1 MRIDRDLAGENPSRY
16 FIYSIEKGF
25 KVLEAFA
32 EGRDRLTLTELSER
46 SLRNKATVRRIAL
59 TLCDLGYLQQ
69 DQSRRFSL
77 TPKVLDLG
85 RRFLQALSLPDLA
98 EPLVS
103 ELAEQTHES
112 ANLAIRDG
120 SEVLY
125 VLRVAAAQ
133 RILAINL
140 HVGSRLPIHAT
151 SLGKALL
158 MTATQ
163 RQELV
168 DILGEPPWPQYTL
181 ATRTEPDRML
191 ADLAEARQLGCAL
204 ADGELEVGLRSIAA
218 PVHDATGAIVAAI
231 NISTHSLQVPLD
243 QLLGPMRERLLTT
256 AHAVSQALGYQGPS
270 HSGR

>member
-1 MRIDRDLAGENPSRY
+1 MPNDRDLAGENPSRY
-16 FIYSIEKGF
+16 FVYSIEKGF

-69 DQSRRFSL
+69 DGSRRFSL

-98 EPLVS
+98 EPFVS
-103 ELAEQTHES
+103 ALAETTHES

-120 SEVLY
+120 RDVLY

-158 MTATQ
+158 LKAT
-163 RQELV
+163 RQDLL
-168 DILGEPPWPQYTL
+168 DILGDPPWPQYTG
-181 ATRTEPDRML
+181 ATRTEPDRLL
-191 ADLAEARQLGCAL
+191 ADLAEAQSIGCAL
-204 ADGELEVGLRSIAA
+204 VDGELEVGLRSIAA
-218 PVHDATGAIVAAI
+218 PVRDASGAIVAAV
-231 NISTHSLQVPLD
+231 NVSTHSLQVPLD
-243 QLLGPMRERLLTT
+243 QLLGPMREQLLAT
-256 AHAVSQALGYQGPS
+256 ARAVSQTLGYQGESP
-270 HSGR
+270 SGR

>member
-1 MRIDRDLAGENPSRY
+1 MRIDRDLAGETPSRY
-16 FIYSIEKGF
+16 FVYSIEKGF
-25 KVLEAFA
+25 KVLEAFS

-69 DQSRRFSL
+69 DQARRFSL

-98 EPLVS
+98 EPFVS

-112 ANLAIRDG
+112 ANMAIRDG
-120 SEVLY
+120 NEVLY

-158 MTATQ
+158 MRAT
-163 RQELV
+163 RQNLL
-168 DILGEPPWPQYTL
+168 DILGKPPWPQYTG
-181 ATRTEPDRML
+181 ATRTEPDHLL
-191 ADLAEARQLGCAL
+191 ADLTEAQRLGCAL

-218 PVHDATGAIVAAI
+218 PVYDAAGAIVAAI

-243 QLLGPMRERLLTT
+243 QLLGPVRQSLLAT
-256 AHAVSQALGYQGPS
+256 ARAVSQSLGYQGQS
-270 HSGR
+270 DSGR